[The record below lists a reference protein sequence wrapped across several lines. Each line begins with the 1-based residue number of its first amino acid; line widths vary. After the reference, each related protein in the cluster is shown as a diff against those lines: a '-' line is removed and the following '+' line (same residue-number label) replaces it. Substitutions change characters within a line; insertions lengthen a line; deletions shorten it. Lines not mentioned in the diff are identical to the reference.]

1 MATIMAAIDVG
12 VKYARS
18 ARLAAM
24 TAPAPFA
31 IDAATGRVRFPD
43 LSLELRPGMPQQEF
57 VAATAK
63 LNRDNLGG
71 NGGWQ
76 RYSIRQEISGDRK
89 LGIFFVFLNER
100 LTMTTFAYAAK
111 DETWD
116 NWSEE
121 KETARLNE
129 YRQAL
134 DAQLDGETE
143 LPWGKVNAILN
154 SKSGGTEI
162 SIQFFGQA

>member
-1 MATIMAAIDVG
+1 V
-12 VKYARS
+12 
-18 ARLAAM
+18 
-24 TAPAPFA
+24 TAPFT
-31 IDAATGRVRFPD
+31 IDAAAGCVRFPD
-43 LSLELRPGMPQQEF
+43 LSLELHPGMPQQEF

-63 LNRDNLGG
+63 LNRDNLGA

-100 LTMTTFAYAAK
+100 LDMITFAYAPK
-111 DETWD
+111 DETWE

-121 KETARLNE
+121 KEAARLSE
-129 YRQAL
+129 YRQEL
-134 DAQLDGETE
+134 DSQLGGKTA
-143 LPWGKVNAILN
+143 LPWGKVSAILN

-162 SIQFFGQA
+162 TIEFNEP